1 MAFREAIALQ
11 VDAIELDVHL
21 TVDGGLVVI
30 HDPTVDRTS
39 DGTGRVGEM
48 TLDQILE
55 LDAGSWFHER
65 FRGEKFLEFGSALDL
80 LPPEIRLNVHV
91 KAGDEDRGVLVSLV
105 VEELTRRRMLEQ
117 AFVASDEATLRAV
130 LARVPDLAICNLST
144 QPVDTYVS
152 RSLDLGCRILQPG
165 NAMTDAH
172 LVDAAHVHGMEVNPF
187 YADDEEEMHRL
198 IQCGVD
204 GILTNF
210 PQRLQNVLERV

>member
-21 TVDGGLVVI
+21 TMDRGLVVI

-39 DGTGRVGEM
+39 DGTGRVAEM

-65 FRGEKFLEFGSALDL
+65 FCGEEFLEFGSALDL
-80 LPPEIRLNVHV
+80 MPPEIRLNVHV
-91 KAGDEDRGVLVSLV
+91 KAGDEDRGVLVPLV

-117 AFVASDEATLRAV
+117 AFVASDEASLRAV
-130 LARVPDLAICNLST
+130 LAIAPQLGICNLST
-144 QPVDTYVS
+144 QPVDNYVS

-172 LVDAAHVHGMEVNPF
+172 LVGEAHANGMEVNPF
-187 YADDEEEMHRL
+187 YADDEEEMRRL

-210 PQRLQNVLERV
+210 PRRLQSVLGRV